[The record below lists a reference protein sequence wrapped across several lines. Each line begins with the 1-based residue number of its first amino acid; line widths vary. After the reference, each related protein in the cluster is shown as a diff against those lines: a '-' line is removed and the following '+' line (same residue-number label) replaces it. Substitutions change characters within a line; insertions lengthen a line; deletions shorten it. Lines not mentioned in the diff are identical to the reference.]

1 MSRDGARAEDPAL
14 VRDFRGAAPELL
26 LRDLDLADGLVEMD
40 VDPRTEIVCELAR
53 VSQEADRG
61 ERQPAGVWPTVA
73 AVTPTTA
80 IELRAVHQRFGE
92 VVALV
97 DVNLTIDRHERVGI
111 VGPSGCGKSTLLSAI
126 AGLIQ
131 PNEGTIAIED
141 AITPDE
147 RLRRCALMPQRDLLL
162 PWRTAIDN
170 AAIALEN
177 RGVNKRDA
185 RDRTRPLFERF
196 GLAQFEERTPAE
208 LSGGMRQR
216 VAFLR
221 TLMAEKDILLLDE
234 PFAALDSITRSGMQE
249 WLLTALDQEPRT
261 VVLVTHDVDE
271 ALLLTQRVMVMSA
284 RPGRVIRTLE
294 TDFPR
299 DRPRREIVTSS
310 EFTSLK
316 ESALE
321 ALEL

>member
-1 MSRDGARAEDPAL
+1 MAAEASFGPPHATQPEAVGARLTPS
-14 VRDFRGAAPELL
+14 GAA
-26 LRDLDLADGLVEMD
+26 
-40 VDPRTEIVCELAR
+40 
-53 VSQEADRG
+53 S
-61 ERQPAGVWPTVA
+61 A
-73 AVTPTTA
+73 AA
-80 IELRAVHQRFGE
+80 IELRQVHQRFGE

-97 DVNLTIDRHERVGI
+97 DVNLTIDKHERVGI

-131 PNEGTIAIED
+131 PSKGSIAIGD
-141 AITPDE
+141 ATTPAE

-177 RGVNKRDA
+177 RGVRRGEARKRA
-185 RDRTRPLFERF
+185 RPLFERF
-196 GLAQFEERTPAE
+196 GLARFEERTPAE

-221 TLMAEKDILLLDE
+221 TLMAQKDILLLDE

-249 WLLTALDQEPRT
+249 WLLTALQQEPRT

-284 RPGRVIRTLE
+284 RPGRVVRTLV
-294 TDFPR
+294 TDLAR

-310 EFTSLK
+310 EFTALK

-321 ALEL
+321 ALES

>member
-1 MSRDGARAEDPAL
+1 
-14 VRDFRGAAPELL
+14 
-26 LRDLDLADGLVEMD
+26 
-40 VDPRTEIVCELAR
+40 
-53 VSQEADRG
+53 
-61 ERQPAGVWPTVA
+61 
-73 AVTPTTA
+73 
-80 IELRAVHQRFGE
+80 
-92 VVALV
+92 
-97 DVNLTIDRHERVGI
+97 
-111 VGPSGCGKSTLLSAI
+111 
-126 AGLIQ
+126 
-131 PNEGTIAIED
+131 
-141 AITPDE
+141 
-147 RLRRCALMPQRDLLL
+147 MPQRDLLL

-170 AAIALEN
+170 AAIAVEN
-177 RGVNKRDA
+177 RGVNKKDA

-249 WLLTALDQEPRT
+249 WLLTALHQEPRT

-284 RPGRVIRTLE
+284 RPGRVVRTLE

-299 DRPRREIVTSS
+299 DRSRREIVTSS